1 MIRKDQLP
9 KIWGDEWRCEAP
21 VQELAL
27 GKGEECCLVL
37 CDPQDAPMFMLR
49 DGEGYRTLTYRRV
62 YDTDGNL
69 VAEGMLNPL
78 LPSGGPAMDT
88 YYEHNS

>member
-1 MIRKDQLP
+1 MTGLLIPLIRIGP
-9 KIWGDEWRCEAP
+9 GYKIKLEHEKYYFMDE
-21 VQELAL
+21 Q
-27 GKGEECCLVL
+27 
-37 CDPQDAPMFMLR
+37 
-49 DGEGYRTLTYRRV
+49 GEGMRTLTYRRV